1 MSRFFATPTTRTHLI
16 TSALAIGTIGSLV
29 MSVTLSGS
37 PAHAQFTVFDPTNY
51 SQNLL
56 TAARSLQQ
64 INNQIQSLQNQA
76 QMLTN
81 QAKNLTRI
89 DFPELQQLTATLQ
102 QIDRLMGQAQGI
114 DFHVAGLDQQFGS
127 LYPQQYNSALTG
139 DQQTQNAKARFD
151 AAMAAFRQTMSV
163 QSQVVENV
171 AADQSA
177 LASLAAKSQGAEG
190 SLQAQQATNQL
201 LALVAKQQFQIQN
214 LMAAQ
219 YRAETTD
226 AARRAQSELDARGRT
241 QKFLGT
247 GTAYTPQ

>member
-1 MSRFFATPTTRTHLI
+1 MARFFATPTTRAHLI
-16 TSALAIGTIGSLV
+16 ASALAIGTVGSLV
-29 MSVTLSGS
+29 MSVTLSS
-37 PAHAQFTVFDPTNY
+37 APAHAQFTVFDPTNY

-89 DFPELQQLTATLQ
+89 DFPELQQLTTTLQ

-127 LYPQQYNSALTG
+127 LYPQQYNSALTS
-139 DQQTQNAKARFD
+139 DRQTQNAKARFD

-171 AADQSA
+171 AADQA
-177 LASLAAKSQGAEG
+177 TLASLATKSQGAEG
-190 SLQAQQATNQL
+190 ALQAQQATNQL
-201 LALVAKQQFQIQN
+201 LALVAKQQLQIQN